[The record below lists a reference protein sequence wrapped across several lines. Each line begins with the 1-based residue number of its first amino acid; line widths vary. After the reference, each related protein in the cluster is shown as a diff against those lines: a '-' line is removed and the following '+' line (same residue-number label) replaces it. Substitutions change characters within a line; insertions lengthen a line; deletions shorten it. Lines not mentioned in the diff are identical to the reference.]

1 MKDSETYRIYRMAGL
16 MRAEEYPKV
25 TRLHLL
31 EC

>member
-25 TRLHLL
+25 THRTR
-31 EC
+31 